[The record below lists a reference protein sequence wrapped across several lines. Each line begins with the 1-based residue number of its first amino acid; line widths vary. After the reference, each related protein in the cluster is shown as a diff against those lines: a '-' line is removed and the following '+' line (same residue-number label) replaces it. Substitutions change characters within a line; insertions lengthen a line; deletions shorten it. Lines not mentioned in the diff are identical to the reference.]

1 MTCSVSTIL
10 AILEAFGCGAAV
22 ASTDGAIH
30 AENASA
36 ERILRMIRQG
46 QTLGSAPG
54 HLPRRLLAMLDA
66 NAPAPVSMN
75 LASDRPCVAR
85 KLSLG
90 EDSAT
95 FLLVCVDLNASWL
108 VNSKP
113 LQSVFGLTRCEALVA
128 VELCTGATLRQIA
141 ARREI
146 GIGTVRGQLKS
157 IFIKTGTTRQPEL
170 VALLAKLACLNEV
183 ESLSYHK

>member
-1 MTCSVSTIL
+1 MTCSTSTIL
-10 AILEAFGCGAAV
+10 AILEAFGCGAAI

-46 QTLGSAPG
+46 HALGSAPG
-54 HLPRRLLAMLDA
+54 HLPRRLLAMLEA

-75 LASDRPCVAR
+75 LAGDRPYVAR

-90 EDSAT
+90 EDNAN
-95 FLLVCVDLNASWL
+95 FLLICVDLNASQPAS
-108 VNSKP
+108 SKP
-113 LQSVFGLTRCEALVA
+113 LQSVFGLTHCEAYLA
-128 VELCTGATLRQIA
+128 AQLCTGATLRQIA

-170 VALLAKLACLNEV
+170 VALLAKLTCLNEV
-183 ESLSYHK
+183 EVHPDHK